1 MNHFVKIRPF
11 PATKTFS
18 NGLLD
23 EFFNRNLSELVGNDY
38 AVNQPAVNIV
48 ETKDTFRLEFA
59 APGYNKQDFSLLTE
73 NDHLTVEAKREA
85 QIENSDEKFTRREF
99 RYESFKRSYKLPE
112 TVNQDAIS
120 AVYENGILVVTLQK
134 KEEVKPIT
142 KSIAIG

>member
-1 MNHFVKIRPF
+1 MNQFVKIRPF

-23 EFFNRNLSELVGNDY
+23 EFFNRNLSELVGGDH

-48 ETKDTFRLEFA
+48 ETKDAFRLEFA

-73 NDHLTVEAKREA
+73 KDHLTVEAKRET
-85 QIENSDEKFTRREF
+85 QTENNEEKYTRREF

-142 KSIAIG
+142 KTIAIG